1 MNHSTENHHR
11 LNESANSNLAMIHD
25 LLNAGVSIGDIALKG
40 LIEIERV
47 DMSPSDGFAGAL
59 I

>member
-1 MNHSTENHHR
+1 MNHSTEHHQR
-11 LNESANSNLAMIHD
+11 INESANSGLAMIQD
-25 LLNAGVSIGDIALKG
+25 LLNAGVSMSDIALKG

-47 DMSPSDGFAGAL
+47 VMSPNDGFAGAL

>member
-1 MNHSTENHHR
+1 
-11 LNESANSNLAMIHD
+11 MIQD

-47 DMSPSDGFAGAL
+47 VMSPSDGFAGAL

>member
-1 MNHSTENHHR
+1 MNHSTEHHQQI
-11 LNESANSNLAMIHD
+11 NESANSNLAMIQD

-47 DMSPSDGFAGAL
+47 VMSPSDGFAGAL